1 MAHAAAEVV
10 LWLFVVNLGVAFGA
24 GLYEARILVPQWLR
38 FEPGSGYRWDADAAR
53 RANAGIRFWAYVTT
67 GPLTFLT
74 LGSLGVAWWTSG
86 AVRHCWLAA
95 AAISAV
101 ERVMTFGY
109 FVPTMV
115 ALMRGE
121 LAAERAVT
129 TALSWVN
136 RGYARQCAILAAW
149 LAALKALSL
158 VNS

>member
-1 MAHAAAEVV
+1 MAHAAAEIV

-24 GLYEARILVPQWLR
+24 GLYEARVVVPQWLK
-38 FEPGSGYRWDADAAR
+38 FEPGTGYRWDAAAAR

-74 LGSLGVAWWTSG
+74 LASLGVAWWTNG
-86 AVRHCWLAA
+86 PVRHWWLAA
-95 AAISAV
+95 AAIAAV

-115 ALMRGE
+115 GLTRDGWPE
-121 LAAERAVT
+121 ERAVPA
-129 TALSWVN
+129 ALSWVN
-136 RGYARQCAILAAW
+136 RGYARQGAILAAW

>member
-10 LWLFVVNLGVAFGA
+10 LWLFVVNLGIAFGA
-24 GLYEARILVPQWLR
+24 GLYEARVLVPQWLR

-53 RANAGIRFWAYVTT
+53 RANTGIRFWAYVTT

-74 LGSLGVAWWTSG
+74 LASLGVAWWTVG
-86 AVRHCWLAA
+86 TVRHWWLAA
-95 AAISAV
+95 AAIAAV

-109 FVPTMV
+109 FVPTML
-115 ALMRGE
+115 ALTRSE
-121 LAAERAVT
+121 LPHDRAVA

-136 RGYARQCAILAAW
+136 RGYARQWAILAAW

>member
-1 MAHAAAEVV
+1 
-10 LWLFVVNLGVAFGA
+10 
-24 GLYEARILVPQWLR
+24 
-38 FEPGSGYRWDADAAR
+38 
-53 RANAGIRFWAYVTT
+53 
-67 GPLTFLT
+67 
-74 LGSLGVAWWTSG
+74 
-86 AVRHCWLAA
+86 
-95 AAISAV
+95 
-101 ERVMTFGY
+101 
-109 FVPTMV
+109 MV